1 MTEEPRATG
10 TVSPADRDGVSTRF
24 MMIWIT
30 ILTVI
35 TFVGLGIFILNVV
48 TGKAPPPT
56 AP

>member
-1 MTEEPRATG
+1 
-10 TVSPADRDGVSTRF
+10 

-35 TFVGLGIFILNVV
+35 TFIGLGIFILNVV
-48 TGKAPPPT
+48 TGKAPPPA